1 MRLRVAGLLA
11 VFAFGTRPAHAHL
24 IYELSPVVGAGA
36 TDNITPAADPN
47 AGNDHF
53 ADGFVQV
60 SAIGRARYQARL
72 SEYSLGY
79 RIMLTRYARE
89 TGLDTISQSLAAT
102 SSLNLSGRVTL
113 RLFANGELT
122 HTSSVTA
129 IPDPGTVLPQGAVAN
144 GRPYYSLAATEDMAY
159 AATPRT
165 TFGET
170 LSFARIHFLDDGVQ
184 TTSTMPGGPK
194 TTQVL
199 GVPTTSVI
207 TGVLYGHRAQG
218 REVYSLT
225 AIMSDSIADA
235 PPVTA
240 ANPGPPD
247 PFTTGHVFFGQLLA
261 GWGHELSPAWSTQ
274 VQAGPA
280 IIFKIDGPA
289 VLSPAGLLAVN
300 YARLPWYMSFTA
312 SQAPAPNLLIGQ
324 ATVTDQV
331 LARVAMPLA
340 RSEIVYVG
348 AFGSY
353 LYARQATEGGSLAR
367 SYDQFQGG
375 GSLFLRSPRLPF
387 SGALTYTALT
397 QRGNGTTTQSLAW
410 QSVMLTV
417 AGTFAWGPG
426 TPPLFGGVL

>member
-1 MRLRVAGLLA
+1 MRLWVAGLLA
-11 VFAFGTRPAHAHL
+11 VFAFGTRPARAHL
-24 IYELSPVVGAGA
+24 VYELSPLVGAGA
-36 TDNITPAADPN
+36 TDNVTPGPDAN
-47 AGNDHF
+47 APDEHF

-60 SAIGRARYQARL
+60 SAVGRARYQARL
-72 SEYSLGY
+72 SEYALGY

-89 TGLDTISQSLAAT
+89 SGLDTISQSLAAT

-122 HTSSVTA
+122 QTSSVGAT
-129 IPDPGTVLPQGAVAN
+129 PDPATVVPQGAVAN

-159 AATPRT
+159 AATPRN

-170 LSFARIHFLDDGVQ
+170 LSFARIHFLDTD
-184 TTSTMPGGPK
+184 TNT
-194 TTQVL
+194 

-235 PPVTA
+235 PPITA
-240 ANPGPPD
+240 ANTGPPD
-247 PFTTGHVFFGQLLA
+247 PLTTGNVFFGQLLA
-261 GWGHELSPAWSTQ
+261 GWGHELSPTWSTML
-274 VQAGPA
+274 QAGPA

-289 VLSPAGLLAVN
+289 VLSPAGLVAVN
-300 YARLPWYMSFTA
+300 YARLPWFMSFTA

-331 LARVAMPLA
+331 IARIAMPLT
-340 RSEIVYVG
+340 RSEIAYVG
-348 AFGSY
+348 GFGSY
-353 LYARQATEGGSLAR
+353 IYAREATEGGSLAR

-375 GSLFLRSPRLPF
+375 ASLFVRSPRSPI
-387 SGALTYTALT
+387 SGALTYVALT
-397 QRGNGTTTQSLAW
+397 QRGSGTTQSLAY
-410 QSVMLTV
+410 QSVMLTI
-417 AGTFAWGPG
+417 AGSFAWGPG
-426 TPPLFGGVL
+426 TAPLFGGVL